1 MSLKT
6 YPAVFFRFFIE
17 YRRFYNNLEISIIS
31 VLRIFIELRVSDV
44 IQLRCF
50 ETSVLCNMSANAQ
63 IFHPLLREDIQL
75 IISNLLYNISK

>member
-1 MSLKT
+1 MSFKT

-31 VLRIFIELRVSDV
+31 VLRVSDV

-50 ETSVLCNMSANAQ
+50 ETSVLCNMSANVQ
-63 IFHPLLREDIQL
+63 IFHPLLREEIQL
-75 IISNLLYNISK
+75 IISNLLYNISN